1 LFTIAIFAA
10 PAILVLV
17 SESPLIFTFGK
28 SLSFLIAV
36 VLSIIISAA
45 IAIPLLPN
53 YGNALVCVSCFLL
66 QLELCILI
74 LPCDGYYGLAI
85 LAVLLLIVVVALLQP
100 MLQHAVKKCVLS
112 PLRWRYISKK
122 WPQSGGRRRWSAL
135 GQSIPTTTRPCNLW
149 RLAAHQ
155 GFYKLHSRACQRGQI
170 LVLLHHCSLPLYGGG
185 YNSESCVSIPCHLPL
200 HPVRSPPRQHG
211 YRRLNPSCA
220 FCRSGSTPQVVKYSN
235 HKDMHAHHALRVC
248 VVTDRVMHCM
258 ASVCML
264 W

>member
-1 LFTIAIFAA
+1 MFTIAIFAA

-112 PLRWRYISKK
+112 PYDGDTSARSDHNQEDDVDDQHLDNLFLLPQGLATCGGLLLTKVFTSYIAGPVNAVRFLFFCTIVLCLYTAAAIIVRAVSR
-122 WPQSGGRRRWSAL
+122 PHAICLCILSVAL
-135 GQSIPTTTRPCNLW
+135 LVSTVIAASIPAVPSAT
-149 RLAAHQ
+149 Q
-155 GFYKLHSRACQRGQI
+155 GARHKL
-170 LVLLHHCSLPLYGGG
+170 
-185 YNSESCVSIPCHLPL
+185 
-200 HPVRSPPRQHG
+200 
-211 YRRLNPSCA
+211 
-220 FCRSGSTPQVVKYSN
+220 
-235 HKDMHAHHALRVC
+235 
-248 VVTDRVMHCM
+248 
-258 ASVCML
+258 
-264 W
+264 

>member
-1 LFTIAIFAA
+1 VLPSTIGAVHSDPPVRRVLWTRHPRRAA
-10 PAILVLV
+10 AHRCCCPPSANVAAC
-17 SESPLIFTFGK
+17 SKEMC
-28 SLSFLIAV
+28 AV
-36 VLSIIISAA
+36 
-45 IAIPLLPN
+45 
-53 YGNALVCVSCFLL
+53 
-66 QLELCILI
+66 
-74 LPCDGYYGLAI
+74 
-85 LAVLLLIVVVALLQP
+85 
-100 MLQHAVKKCVLS
+100 